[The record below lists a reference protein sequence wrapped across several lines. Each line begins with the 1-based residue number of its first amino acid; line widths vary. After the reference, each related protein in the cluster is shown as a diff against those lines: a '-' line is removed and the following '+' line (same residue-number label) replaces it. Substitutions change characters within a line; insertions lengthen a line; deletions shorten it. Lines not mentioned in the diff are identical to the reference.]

1 MKSQTSIE
9 SPRFRQLVD
18 TPIGWL
24 AVVADASAI
33 LTIEFDATEKPEDM
47 DNAITQAGVQQL
59 TEYFA
64 GQRTTFDLPLNMAGT
79 DFQQEVWQ
87 TLTAVPFGVTCSYA
101 DIASRIARPKAV
113 RAVGAANGRN
123 PIPIV
128 VPCHRIIGSSGT
140 LTGYAGG
147 LDKKQ
152 WLLAHEG
159 LTVKK

>member
-1 MKSQTSIE
+1 MTSRSSTE
-9 SPRFRQLVD
+9 TPRFRQLVD

-24 AVVADASAI
+24 AVVADATAI
-33 LTIEFDATEKPEDM
+33 VTIEFDAQTKPD
-47 DNAITQAGVQQL
+47 DVSNTVTQAGVQQL
-59 TEYFA
+59 QEYFQ
-64 GQRTTFDLPLNMAGT
+64 GLRTTFDLPLKMPGT
-79 DFQQEVWQ
+79 QFQQQVWR
-87 TLTAVPFGVTCSYA
+87 TLIAVPFGVTCSYS
-101 DIASRIARPKAV
+101 DIATRIDRPKAV
-113 RAVGAANGRN
+113 RAVGAANGKN

-159 LTVKK
+159 LTVKR